1 MKPACPEKY
10 SCTGKKKCKLIGRM
24 PADQRL
30 INKISGDRSLVNK
43 TSGDRRAVGKILGNQ
58 RTVDKTL
65 RDRSSIDKKPKNQR
79 KVDKIPENPRSMDK
93 MPVNRK
99 SANKTPIDKI
109 SASFLHFVLAL
120 LMITFFLTGPASAVV
135 VSGNTHL
142 GVDVSEINPNP
153 ARPGE
158 DLLIK
163 INIQNAGD
171 EPAENVIV
179 GIEEIHPFIFKYS
192 TSELY
197 GSGTNTERNFQIEQI
212 RQRSKVEL
220 SFYLRVDPEAE
231 SGIYQLEF
239 TIKDK
244 SGTSFS
250 KRIPVR
256 VEGNPDLVLS
266 GTEILPV
273 NEDNSSS
280 RAIVPGQEFYL
291 RTSVKNAGSGNAKNV
306 RVMLNLNNSSPLIPL
321 EDNVHFFE
329 NLSAGSSENLSFKLL
344 LGSNADV
351 KPYRIPLR
359 ITASNNTETFQIDKI
374 QEIGINVLNRAQIDI
389 SSLKFDPE
397 IPVKGQQAS
406 LTLRLENVGE
416 GEARSVKARLEGL
429 EGSGSTSAFLGR
441 LDKDDDA
448 PAVFTFTPGKTGDQ
462 NVTLL
467 VEYEDDFG
475 EHQVSENLTFNV
487 KRQEG
492 SVIPI
497 VLGAVLVLTT
507 VILYTKKKGKL

>member
-1 MKPACPEKY
+1 MKPACPEKC
-10 SCTGKKKCKLIGRM
+10 SCTRKKKQKLIDRM
-24 PADQRL
+24 SEDRKLMNEISRDQRSVDE
-30 INKISGDRSLVNK
+30 IPEGRRSVNKIS
-43 TSGDRRAVGKILGNQ
+43 
-58 RTVDKTL
+58 
-65 RDRSSIDKKPKNQR
+65 RDRKSVSKKL
-79 KVDKIPENPRSMDK
+79 
-93 MPVNRK
+93 VNRK
-99 SANKTPIDKI
+99 SVNRTLTDRS
-109 SASFLHFVLAL
+109 SASFFHFLLAL
-120 LMITFFLTGPASAVV
+120 LMITIFLTDPASAVV
-135 VSGNTHL
+135 VSGSTHL
-142 GVDVSEINPNP
+142 GVEVSEINPNP

-158 DLLIK
+158 DMLIK
-163 INIQNAGD
+163 INIQNSGD

-179 GIEEIHPFIFKYS
+179 GIEEINPFIFKYS

-197 GSGTNTERNFQIEQI
+197 GSGTNTERNFQIEQM

-220 SFYLRVDPEAE
+220 NFYFRVDPEAE

-250 KRIPVR
+250 RRIPIR
-256 VEGNPDLVLS
+256 VEGNPDLVLR

-280 RAIVPGQEFYL
+280 GAIVPGQEFYL
-291 RTSVKNAGSGNAKNV
+291 KTSVKNAGNGDAKNV

-321 EDNVHFFE
+321 EDNVRFFE

-351 KPYRIPLR
+351 QPYRIPLR
-359 ITASNNTETFQIDKI
+359 ITASNNTDSFQIDKV

-397 IPVKGQQAS
+397 IPVKGQQVS
-406 LTLRLENVGE
+406 LTLRLENVGD

-429 EGSGSTSAFLGR
+429 EGSGSTGAFLGR

-462 NVTLL
+462 DVTLL

-475 EHQVSENLTFNV
+475 EHKVSENLTYNV
-487 KRQEG
+487 KSHNG
-492 SVIPI
+492 SILSIVI
-497 VLGAVLVLTT
+497 GAFLVLA
-507 VILYTKKKGKL
+507 VAFFYMKKKDKL

>member
-1 MKPACPEKY
+1 MKPACPEKR
-10 SCTGKKKCKLIGRM
+10 SCIGKNKQKLIDRM
-24 PADQRL
+24 SADRIL
-30 INKISGDRSLVNK
+30 MNKISGDRSSVDN
-43 TSGDRRAVGKILGNQ
+43 S
-58 RTVDKTL
+58 VDKTL
-65 RDRSSIDKKPKNQR
+65 EDKRAVSKTFVNRKAVSKTLGSRQEVSKTQGNRKVVYKIPGNQKSVNRTLTDRSSALSLR
-79 KVDKIPENPRSMDK
+79 
-93 MPVNRK
+93 
-99 SANKTPIDKI
+99 
-109 SASFLHFVLAL
+109 FVLAL
-120 LMITFFLTGPASAVV
+120 LMITVFLTGPASAVV

-142 GVDVSEINPNP
+142 GVEVSEINPNP

-163 INIQNAGD
+163 INIQNVGD

-197 GSGTNTERNFQIEQI
+197 GSGTNTERTFRIEQI

-220 SFYLRVDPEAE
+220 NFYLRVDPEAE
-231 SGIYQLEF
+231 SGIYQIEF

-250 KRIPVR
+250 KRIPIR

-273 NEDNSSS
+273 NEGNSSLG
-280 RAIVPGQEFYL
+280 AIVPGQEFYL
-291 RTSVKNAGSGNAKNV
+291 RTTVKNAGNGNAKNV

-321 EDNVHFFE
+321 EDNVRFFE

-359 ITASNNTETFQIDKI
+359 ITASNNTETFKIDKV

-429 EGSGSTSAFLGR
+429 EGSGSTGAFLGR

-448 PAVFTFTPGKTGDQ
+448 PAVFTFTPEKTGDQ

-475 EHQVSENLTFNV
+475 EHQISEYLTFNV

-492 SVIPI
+492 SVLPI
-497 VLGAVLVLTT
+497 VLGAVLVLA
-507 VILYTKKKGKL
+507 VVSFYMKKKGKI

>member
-1 MKPACPEKY
+1 MKPACPEIR
-10 SCTGKKKCKLIGRM
+10 SCTGKKKQKIIYRM
-24 PADQRL
+24 FADRRL
-30 INKISGDRSLVNK
+30 INKISGDRSSVDK
-43 TSGDRRAVGKILGNQ
+43 TLGDRSSVNKILGNQ
-58 RTVDKTL
+58 RTVGKTL
-65 RDRSSIDKKPKNQR
+65 GNQR
-79 KVDKIPENPRSMDK
+79 TVAKIPG
-93 MPVNRK
+93 NRK
-99 SANKTPIDKI
+99 SANRTLTDR
-109 SASFLHFVLAL
+109 SWALSLRFVLAL
-120 LMITFFLTGPASAVV
+120 LMITVFLTGPASAVV

-142 GVDVSEINPNP
+142 GVEVSEINPNP

-197 GSGTNTERNFQIEQI
+197 GSGTNTERNFRIEQL

-220 SFYLRVDPEAE
+220 NFYLRVDPEAE
-231 SGIYQLEF
+231 SGIYQIEF

-266 GTEILPV
+266 GTEIIPV

-280 RAIVPGQEFYL
+280 GAIVPGQEFYV
-291 RTSVKNAGSGNAKNV
+291 RTSVKNAGNGNAKNV

-321 EDNVHFFE
+321 EDNVRFFE

-351 KPYRIPLR
+351 KPYKIPLR

-397 IPVKGQQAS
+397 MPVKGQQAS

-448 PAVFTFTPGKTGDQ
+448 PAVFTFTPEKTGDQ

-497 VLGAVLVLTT
+497 VLGAVLVLAA

>member
-1 MKPACPEKY
+1 MNPASRENLSCTRKEKY
-10 SCTGKKKCKLIGRM
+10 KLI
-24 PADQRL
+24 DQRFA
-30 INKISGDRSLVNK
+30 NQRSVDKISGNRRSI
-43 TSGDRRAVGKILGNQ
+43 GRILTDQNLASSL
-58 RTVDKTL
+58 RFTV
-65 RDRSSIDKKPKNQR
+65 
-79 KVDKIPENPRSMDK
+79 V
-93 MPVNRK
+93 
-99 SANKTPIDKI
+99 
-109 SASFLHFVLAL
+109 L
-120 LMITFFLTGPASAVV
+120 LMITVFLTGSASAVV
-135 VSGNTHL
+135 VSGSTHL
-142 GVDVSEINPNP
+142 GVEVSEINPNP

-163 INIQNAGD
+163 INIENAGD
-171 EPAENVIV
+171 ESAEKVIV

-220 SFYLRVDPEAE
+220 NFYLRVDPEAE

-250 KRIPVR
+250 RRIPIQ
-256 VEGNPDLVLS
+256 VEGNPDLVLR
-266 GTEILPV
+266 GTEIFPV

-280 RAIVPGQEFYL
+280 GAIVPGQEFYL
-291 RTSVKNAGSGNAKNV
+291 RTSVKNAGNGNAKNV

-321 EDNVHFFE
+321 EDNVRFFE

-351 KPYRIPLR
+351 QPYRIPLR
-359 ITASNNTETFQIDKI
+359 ITASNNTEAFQIDKI
-374 QEIGINVLNRAQIDI
+374 QEIGIDVLNRAQIDI

-397 IPVKGQQAS
+397 MPVKGQQVS
-406 LTLRLENVGE
+406 LTLRLENVGD

-429 EGSGSTSAFLGR
+429 EGSGSTGAFLGR

-448 PAVFTFTPGKTGDQ
+448 PAVFTFTPDKTGDQ
-462 NVTLL
+462 NVTLV

-475 EHQVSENLTFNV
+475 EHQVKENLTFNV
-487 KRQEG
+487 KSQEG
-492 SVIPI
+492 GILPI
-497 VLGAVLVLTT
+497 VLVAVLILAA
-507 VILYTKKKGKL
+507 VIFYMKKKGKL

>member
-1 MKPACPEKY
+1 MKSACPEKY
-10 SCTGKKKCKLIGRM
+10 SCTGKKKQKFVNRVS
-24 PADQRL
+24 ADRRL
-30 INKISGDRSLVNK
+30 MNKISGDRRS
-43 TSGDRRAVGKILGNQ
+43 I
-58 RTVDKTL
+58 DKTL
-65 RDRSSIDKKPKNQR
+65 RDQRPAGKISVDRKFVDKMPGDRSP
-79 KVDKIPENPRSMDK
+79 VDKILGNRRLVDK
-93 MPVNRK
+93 KLENRK
-99 SANKTPIDKI
+99 SISRILADKC
-109 SASFLHFVLAL
+109 SASTLRFAVAL
-120 LMITFFLTGPASAVV
+120 LTITIFLTGPASAVV
-135 VSGNTHL
+135 VSGSTHL

-163 INIQNAGD
+163 VNIQNAGD

-179 GIEEIHPFIFKYS
+179 GIEEIDPFIFKYS

-220 SFYLRVDPEAE
+220 NFYFRVDPEAE
-231 SGIYQLEF
+231 SGVYQLEF

-250 KRIPVR
+250 RRIPIR
-256 VEGNPDLVLS
+256 VEGNPDLVLRD
-266 GTEILPV
+266 TEILPV
-273 NEDNSSS
+273 NNENSSS
-280 RAIVPGQEFYL
+280 GAIVPGQEFYL
-291 RTSVKNAGSGNAKNV
+291 RTSVKNAGNGNAKNV

-321 EDNVHFFE
+321 EDNVRFFE

-351 KPYRIPLR
+351 KPYKIPLR
-359 ITASNNTETFQIDKI
+359 ITASNNTETFQIDKT

-397 IPVKGQQAS
+397 MPVKGQQIS

-429 EGSGSTSAFLGR
+429 EGSGSTGAFLGR

-448 PAVFTFTPGKTGDQ
+448 PAVFTFTPEKTGDQ

-475 EHQVSENLTFNV
+475 KHQVRENLTFNV
-487 KRQEG
+487 KSQEG
-492 SVIPI
+492 SLLPI
-497 VLGAVLVLTT
+497 VLGAIPVLVAM
-507 VILYTKKKGKL
+507 ILYMKKKGKL

>member
-1 MKPACPEKY
+1 MKPTCPEKC
-10 SCTGKKKCKLIGRM
+10 SCIGKNKQKLIDRM
-24 PADQRL
+24 SADRKL
-30 INKISGDRSLVNK
+30 MNKISGDRSSVDN
-43 TSGDRRAVGKILGNQ
+43 S
-58 RTVDKTL
+58 VDKTL
-65 RDRSSIDKKPKNQR
+65 EDKRAVSKAFVNRKAVSITLVNRQEVSKTQGNR
-79 KVDKIPENPRSMDK
+79 RVVDKIPGNQKS
-93 MPVNRK
+93 VNRTLTDRS
-99 SANKTPIDKI
+99 SAL
-109 SASFLHFVLAL
+109 SLRFVLAL
-120 LMITFFLTGPASAVV
+120 LMITVFLTGPASAVV

-142 GVDVSEINPNP
+142 GVEVSEINPNP

-197 GSGTNTERNFQIEQI
+197 GSGTNTERTFRIEQI

-220 SFYLRVDPEAE
+220 NFYLRVNPEAE
-231 SGIYQLEF
+231 SGIYQIEF

-273 NEDNSSS
+273 NEGNSSLG
-280 RAIVPGQEFYL
+280 AIVPGQEFYL
-291 RTSVKNAGSGNAKNV
+291 RTTVKNAGNGNAKNV

-321 EDNVHFFE
+321 EDNVRFFE

-359 ITASNNTETFQIDKI
+359 ITASNNTETFKIDKV

-389 SSLKFDPE
+389 SSLK
-397 IPVKGQQAS
+397 
-406 LTLRLENVGE
+406 
-416 GEARSVKARLEGL
+416 
-429 EGSGSTSAFLGR
+429 
-441 LDKDDDA
+441 
-448 PAVFTFTPGKTGDQ
+448 
-462 NVTLL
+462 
-467 VEYEDDFG
+467 
-475 EHQVSENLTFNV
+475 
-487 KRQEG
+487 
-492 SVIPI
+492 
-497 VLGAVLVLTT
+497 
-507 VILYTKKKGKL
+507 